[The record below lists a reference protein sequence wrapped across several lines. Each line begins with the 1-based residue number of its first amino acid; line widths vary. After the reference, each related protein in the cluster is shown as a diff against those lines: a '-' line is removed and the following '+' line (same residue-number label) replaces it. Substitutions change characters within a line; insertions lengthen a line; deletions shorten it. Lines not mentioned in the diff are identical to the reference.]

1 MLGVTRN
8 DLVNESCGCPRNE
21 SVSVEDCRGYNTSSN
36 SSSSSKAT
44 AQKQCGLIFYLRKYK
59 GLSMLDAAYERDNLS
74 AEIGSYMCSDST
86 SSCFRLP
93 IDSVV
98 RHALILC
105 VFDYIFVHLMRYV
118 LHRTAAMFD
127 AGVTTTRSQR
137 DLALGYTVSKDVSA
151 IVSDITGHVPGIL
164 EHDTDDIETITHGKR
179 NSVLNC
185 YDTPYA
191 KTNFMWKEYAD
202 QAYST
207 HAQFPHAPLPDRAVR
222 AYGDNVPPAGTLN
235 ACAKYALPRDDYRI
249 FVPEF
254 WRHLLFSSVY
264 SLVFN
269 GVSLQRLELK
279 QSNFHVDNK
288 FVLTAGLQDMTGTNG
303 YISWTSLPHFLYAN
317 RSLAEKYN
325 MAPRKDEHM
334 SFVDI
339 EPITGTVWRRTVRYQ
354 RNVAVKSGHVSV
366 GRPVPP
372 WTQGLDRPM
381 PVYWVDS
388 SRRFNEDGLAD
399 YKHRIDRLL
408 KAACGG
414 VIGFSI
420 VSVFVFIFAAL
431 IGVFT
436 VPGSRVAPTD
446 ADSLPL

>member
-1 MLGVTRN
+1 MINERYFRLVSELDGDTNFGLFMTPSVFTDTIRRITDSYSGEAAAMRILGSVSRRYEPDSLSELLDYPASFTDLPFGRWMSRNDSPSKSIVLNFWRYRSFTEIEIRGLCAVLTNPAMLGVTRN

-191 KTNFMWKEYAD
+191 KTNFMWKGVWIKSKLCNY
-202 QAYST
+202 
-207 HAQFPHAPLPDRAVR
+207 V
-222 AYGDNVPPAGTLN
+222 
-235 ACAKYALPRDDYRI
+235 
-249 FVPEF
+249 
-254 WRHLLFSSVY
+254 LLRCSVY
-264 SLVFN
+264 TS
-269 GVSLQRLELK
+269 
-279 QSNFHVDNK
+279 
-288 FVLTAGLQDMTGTNG
+288 
-303 YISWTSLPHFLYAN
+303 SW
-317 RSLAEKYN
+317 
-325 MAPRKDEHM
+325 
-334 SFVDI
+334 
-339 EPITGTVWRRTVRYQ
+339 RY
-354 RNVAVKSGHVSV
+354 K
-366 GRPVPP
+366 
-372 WTQGLDRPM
+372 L
-381 PVYWVDS
+381 
-388 SRRFNEDGLAD
+388 
-399 YKHRIDRLL
+399 
-408 KAACGG
+408 
-414 VIGFSI
+414 
-420 VSVFVFIFAAL
+420 
-431 IGVFT
+431 
-436 VPGSRVAPTD
+436 
-446 ADSLPL
+446 